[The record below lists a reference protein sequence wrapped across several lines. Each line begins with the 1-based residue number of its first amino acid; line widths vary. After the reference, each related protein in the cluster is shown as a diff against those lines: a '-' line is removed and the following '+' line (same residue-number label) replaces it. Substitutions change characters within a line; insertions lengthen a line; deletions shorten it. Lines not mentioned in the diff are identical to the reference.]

1 MSGDRHFS
9 RKSCKVS
16 FVWGALP
23 KYKTCIYLSQTVQYN
38 PNMSKTATWAHKQ
51 YSSYIPTMNPTI
63 SNSYKS
69 SNIFYSYTIHILKL
83 EVSIH
88 VYIIN
93 QATTQLSSNPQSL
106 GRAVPSHA
114 PYNCKI
120 VPRQGELMLSSGI
133 TLSVLL
139 SPYVQCNVPK

>member
-1 MSGDRHFS
+1 MTPQTRGSVDYPSTRGNNRECRVTRHFS
-9 RKSCKVS
+9 RKSSRVS
-16 FVWGALP
+16 FVRGAIP

-38 PNMSKTATWAHKQ
+38 PNKSKTATWAHKQ

-69 SNIFYSYTIHILKL
+69 SNNFYSYTIHILRL

-93 QATTQLSSNPQSL
+93 QATTRLSSNPQYL
-106 GRAVPSHA
+106 GRAVPSHV
-114 PYNCKI
+114 PCTCKI
-120 VPRQGELMLSSGI
+120 ISLDKVS
-133 TLSVLL
+133 
-139 SPYVQCNVPK
+139 